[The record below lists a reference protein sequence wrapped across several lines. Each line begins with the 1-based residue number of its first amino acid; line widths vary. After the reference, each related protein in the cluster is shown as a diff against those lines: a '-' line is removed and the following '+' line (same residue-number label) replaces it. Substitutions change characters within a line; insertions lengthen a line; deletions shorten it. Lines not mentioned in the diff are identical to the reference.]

1 MLSPSAWPTAS
12 STRSSY
18 SSSCELDASKLMV
31 DCSFPELL
39 ARDLTTSENIFTSKA
54 MTAGCPF
61 AGLAAPDSVTSAS
74 FQRPLLPSR
83 AGHQQQPPGVD
94 KSLLHPFVIDEEEGL
109 YVEDLDGDERFGMKD
124 TFLDSSNVHS
134 TGMVPHLTL
143 TRQQSVATAAT
154 SDSGRCSSVFSH
166 NAHSPTF
173 PVLSS
178 CSSNRGGSSHGTWY
192 EDDPGSPQN
201 GPASSVFT
209 ARTSI
214 SDPRQP
220 ALDLGNYDDMIEP
233 PTPTDDQKGL
243 ALATTE
249 VHSPGSFHGTR
260 SRPSTPIRQPHPEK
274 ARIVD
279 IPPLSTGL
287 KRTSSRKWDRQRP
300 GSPSVASLSWEMT
313 VPVGVT
319 EEHRQGERIPG
330 NTRPS
335 VPMLETANG
344 RTVIDAS
351 APPPIAFASRDQALH
366 RFNARPLSSMA
377 IDENE
382 VFEDGEEPS
391 AMAYAKELTKAKK
404 PSLPDLRRWV
414 EATTETFASSQ
425 KSTSYTP
432 SAPGIPL
439 PPEVIESLRVSIAC
453 FPETMLLTSSLS
465 IETIRAYS
473 KKVKNRADL
482 DRHLGNPDGD
492 PVYSRLSQN
501 LKPSKRWNMSWLG
514 QSRRSTKHHPEPP
527 QAYSLPR
534 NTHPPP
540 SFNNMSN
547 LSLSLTTPTP
557 APWTPLKNI
566 FPSATDRLCDAL
578 YAHLLAY
585 NYLTSLL
592 PTQQQPNPNR
602 PPSSTHGLTTTATTT
617 TPRRDLSIPHKA
629 ATLLG
634 MDDPVSA
641 AASTYSKPSPSPSRR
656 GVLSRGRRDKFPLN
670 DLFGTSAPTANGG
683 GGGYGLS
690 RSGTVG
696 SSRSGT
702 GYGESGAALLAGL
715 GRWEGGDAGWGVILE
730 NGEGSVEGVDGL
742 DPVLMR
748 AICEVVRCAEE
759 GCEGV

>member
-1 MLSPSAWPTAS
+1 MLSPSAWPTAL
-12 STRSSY
+12 STKPSY

-31 DCSFPELL
+31 DRSFPELL
-39 ARDLTTSENIFTSKA
+39 ARDLTTSENIFKSKA

-61 AGLAAPDSVTSAS
+61 AGLAAPDLVTSAS
-74 FQRPLLPSR
+74 FQRPLLPPR

-94 KSLLHPFVIDEEEGL
+94 KSLLRPFVIEEEEGL

-124 TFLDSSNVHS
+124 SYLDSSNVHS
-134 TGMVPHLTL
+134 TGMVPHLIL
-143 TRQQSVATAAT
+143 ARQQSVATAAT

-178 CSSNRGGSSHGTWY
+178 CSSNREGSSHGTWY

-220 ALDLGNYDDMIEP
+220 ALDIGNYDDMIEP
-233 PTPTDDQKGL
+233 STPTDDPKGF
-243 ALATTE
+243 AQATAET
-249 VHSPGSFHGTR
+249 HSPGGSHGTHP
-260 SRPSTPIRQPHPEK
+260 RPSTPIRQPHPEK

-287 KRTSSRKWDRQRP
+287 KWASSRKWDRHRP
-300 GSPSVASLSWEMT
+300 GSPSVASLSREMT

-319 EEHRQGERIPG
+319 EEHRQSERIPG
-330 NTRPS
+330 NTRPN
-335 VPMLETANG
+335 VPLLETANG

-382 VFEDGEEPS
+382 IFDDGEEPS
-391 AMAYAKELTKAKK
+391 AMAYAEALSKAKK

-414 EATTETFASSQ
+414 EATSETFAASQ

-465 IETIRAYS
+465 IETIRA
-473 KKVKNRADL
+473 
-482 DRHLGNPDGD
+482 
-492 PVYSRLSQN
+492 
-501 LKPSKRWNMSWLG
+501 
-514 QSRRSTKHHPEPP
+514 T
-527 QAYSLPR
+527 
-534 NTHPPP
+534 
-540 SFNNMSN
+540 
-547 LSLSLTTPTP
+547 
-557 APWTPLKNI
+557 
-566 FPSATDRLCDAL
+566 
-578 YAHLLAY
+578 
-585 NYLTSLL
+585 
-592 PTQQQPNPNR
+592 
-602 PPSSTHGLTTTATTT
+602 
-617 TPRRDLSIPHKA
+617 LSIPHKA

-634 MDDPVSA
+634 MDDPISA
-641 AASTYSKPSPSPSRR
+641 AAPYSKPSPSPSPSRR

-670 DLFGTSAPTANGG
+670 DLFATSAPVAAGSGGGGGGG

-696 SSRSGT
+696 GGRARSGTGGSSRSGT
-702 GYGESGAALLAGL
+702 SHGFRGGGGGGVCQEGGGGGAALLAGL
-715 GRWEGGDAGWGVILE
+715 GRCVSMLVATMRKEGGEGGDAGWGVILE

-742 DPVLMR
+742 DSGVD
-748 AICEVVRCAEE
+748 E
-759 GCEGV
+759 GHL